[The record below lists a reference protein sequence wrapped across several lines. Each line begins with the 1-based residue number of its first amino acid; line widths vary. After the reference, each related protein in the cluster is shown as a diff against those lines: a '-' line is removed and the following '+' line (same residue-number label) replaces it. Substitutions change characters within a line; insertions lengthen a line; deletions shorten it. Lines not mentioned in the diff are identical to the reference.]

1 MNDNPKKN
9 ENPRNLM
16 QKIARSPLIYVAVV
30 LVIFV
35 LAGVLASP
43 GRTVVKEIGYSEFL
57 NLLDEGKIKSV
68 DYNDRPA
75 GHKKSEQLLDTFDPL
90 LVGGGGDAFFYKFK
104 AFPPV

>member
-35 LAGVLASP
+35 ARQRSGFA
-43 GRTVVKEIGYSEFL
+43 RTHGC
-57 NLLDEGKIKSV
+57 
-68 DYNDRPA
+68 
-75 GHKKSEQLLDTFDPL
+75 
-90 LVGGGGDAFFYKFK
+90 
-104 AFPPV
+104 